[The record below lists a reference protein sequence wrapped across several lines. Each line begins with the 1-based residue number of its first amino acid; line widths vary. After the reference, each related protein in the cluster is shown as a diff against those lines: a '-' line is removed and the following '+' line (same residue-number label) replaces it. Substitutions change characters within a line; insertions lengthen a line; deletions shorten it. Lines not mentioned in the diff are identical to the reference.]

1 METASARRNG
11 QKRVKVQFYKEEVHM
26 NEKFQDIF
34 HDIVLSMGYLF
45 IGLIIWSLLFGS
57 ASIGDLQVGGWL
69 K

>member
-1 METASARRNG
+1 
-11 QKRVKVQFYKEEVHM
+11 M

-57 ASIGDLQVGGWL
+57 VNIGDLQIGGWL